1 MSSKKIHLL
10 VIDPQNDFV
19 SPSGALSVLGAD
31 KDMDRLAVM
40 IDRLGHKLDDIH
52 VTLDSHHTVHIAH
65 PIFWKDSKGNHPNPF
80 TVITAKDVESGVWT
94 TYMPS
99 HYKRALEYLRALE
112 AGGRYPHCIWPPH
125 TLIGSEGH
133 CVWPALYGALK
144 RWEEKEFAVVDY
156 VTKGSNVFTEHF
168 SAVKAEI
175 PDAADPSTHLNS
187 GFIQTLEEAD
197 ELLVAGEALS
207 HCLKFSLLDTVSS
220 FSNPDYIKKIVLLTD
235 AASSVTGFE
244 KQGGDFIQ
252 DMVAKGMQVSTTVDY
267 LK

>member
-19 SPSGALSVLGAD
+19 DPKGALSVLGAD

-40 IDRLGHKLDDIH
+40 VDRLEHKLDDIH

-80 TVITAKDVESGVWT
+80 TIITAKDVEDGVWT

-125 TLIGSEGH
+125 CCIGSNGH
-133 CVWPALYGALK
+133 AVWPALYDALK

-156 VTKGSNVFTEHF
+156 VTKGSNCFCEHF
-168 SAVKAEI
+168 SVVCSEI
-175 PDAADPSTHLNS
+175 PDPNDPSTQINTQ
-187 GFIQTLEEAD
+187 FISTLEEAD
-197 ELLVAGEALS
+197 EILLGGEAGS
-207 HCLKFSLLDTVSS
+207 HCLNQSVRDIVKNFGK
-220 FSNPDYIKKIVLLTD
+220 PEYIQKLVLLTD
-235 AASSVTGFE
+235 ATSPVTGFE
-244 KQGGDFIQ
+244 KNQEDFIKE
-252 DMVAKGMQVSTTVDY
+252 MTSKGMRVSTTVDY